1 MKKLIQQSYSRI
13 IGSMVLLSVFIL
25 AAMLEYFGLPGVQY
39 FAILVVLGMA
49 LELYVGVRTRIA
61 REKKESKI
69 SQLRFNYT
77 TQLGAGLALLIASAW
92 YVGAYPMVMLMLLAI
107 IAAADIGGWFFGKLL
122 KTEKDNQL
130 WEKISPKKT
139 WTGQIGGII
148 CGTITAIVFGF
159 VIYGMFISE
168 LIWIGISVA
177 LLSQYGD
184 LTASWIKRKLGLKD
198 YGNIFPGHG
207 GFTDRF
213 DGWMF
218 VLPIAAIWLMF

>member
-1 MKKLIQQSYSRI
+1 MINLLKKSYSRI
-13 IGSMVLLSVFIL
+13 IGAIVLLLVFIL
-25 AAMLEYFGLPGVQY
+25 AATLEYFGLPGVQY
-39 FAILVVLGMA
+39 FAVLVVLGMA
-49 LELYVGVRTRIA
+49 LELYIGVRRRIA

-77 TQLGAGLALLIASAW
+77 TQIGAGLMMLAASAW
-92 YVGAYPMVMLMLLAI
+92 FVGAFPMVMLMLLVI
-107 IAAADIGGWFFGKLL
+107 IAMADIGGWFFGMLL
-122 KTEKDNQL
+122 KTEKDNRL

-148 CGTITAIVFGF
+148 CGTLAAIIFGLF
-159 VIYGMFISE
+159 AYGIFIPE
-168 LIWIGISVA
+168 LIWIGISVS

-207 GFTDRF
+207 GFMDRF
-213 DGWMF
+213 DGWIF
-218 VLPIAAIWLMF
+218 VLPIVAIWMMF